1 MNELLDKNV
10 IDPLLEHKN
19 IPHKLSMAI
28 TSGYNVGRLLD
39 IFLNTMQ
46 EILKVARIAIVL
58 KQENGYRIET
68 SQGMA
73 PDLVSSLVLGEA
85 EGLVAFLLREG
96 TALRLDLDGSLEA
109 GVVNQMRLM
118 GITTA
123 VPLWEHGR
131 LLGAIVCSNKI
142 TGSPVSDAELE
153 LVFTLGSQL
162 SIAIENARLV
172 EVVSQQR
179 NYLGG
184 ILDHVSSGVITV
196 DSTNKVITYNPKA
209 EEIIGIERKNV
220 LGNDLSVLPQEIAE
234 LLVEILGSQESYF
247 RKELKIAPK
256 NNFIGV
262 SITPIKDNEGLVT
275 GAVMIFT
282 DLGPIKVRQQETR
295 RADQLSFVNTVAM
308 RSSHELK
315 NCLVSIKTFA
325 QLLPERYMD
334 KQFREDFY
342 LVVNKEVDRLNQLVE
357 NLLFFAQPLRLSCSS
372 CDIEELIQ
380 EIIDVLGS
388 KDILLGISM
397 QKEFAHRSGYIDVD
411 RDAMLRALRSILYN
425 SIQAMPKG
433 GKIRILTIDVASDK
447 QDFLELKII
456 DEGVGVVTE
465 SIEKIWDPFFTTKA
479 RGIGLGLTIVRKI
492 VEAHGGKVTVFSEP
506 QKGTEVTLLLPRL
519 FQQYET
525 EKVYFPADR
534 DVVV

>member
-1 MNELLDKNV
+1 MIKQDIINQLV
-10 IDPLLEHKN
+10 QHKEVPQD
-19 IPHKLSMAI
+19 ISKVLTA
-28 TSGYNVGRLLD
+28 GYNVNRLLD

-58 KQENGYRIET
+58 KKEDNFRIST
-68 SQGMA
+68 AQGIS
-73 PDLVSSLVLGEA
+73 PDVISSISLSDA
-85 EGLVAFLLREG
+85 EGLMGYLQREG
-96 TALRLDLDGSLEA
+96 TALRLGFDSALDGS
-109 GVVNQMRLM
+109 VVAQMRQL
-118 GITTA
+118 GVTTA

-131 LLGAIVCSNKI
+131 LQGTIVFSNKI

-172 EVVSQQR
+172 EVISQQR
-179 NYLGG
+179 NHLEG
-184 ILDHVSSGVITV
+184 ILEHVSSGVITV
-196 DSTNKVITYNPKA
+196 DAQGVVATYNPKA
-209 EEIIGIERKNV
+209 EEILGIAKKEVIGK
-220 LGNDLSVLPQEIAE
+220 GFSKLPQEVAE
-234 LLVEILGSQESYF
+234 LFAESMESEVSCS
-247 RKELKIAPK
+247 RRELKVAPL
-256 NNFIGV
+256 NRLIGV
-262 SITPIKDNEGLVT
+262 SITPIRDADAEVR

-282 DLGPIKVRQQETR
+282 DLEPIKVLQQEAR

-372 CDIEELIQ
+372 CDIEELLQ
-380 EIIDVLGS
+380 EIIDRLET
-388 KDILLGISM
+388 KDALLGITI

-411 RDAMLRALRSILYN
+411 RDAMLRALKSIIYN
-425 SIQAMPKG
+425 SVQAMPKG
-433 GKIRILTIDVASDK
+433 GKIRILSVDVSSEK
-447 QDFLELKII
+447 QDYLELKIV
-456 DEGVGVVTE
+456 DEGVGVAQE
-465 SIEKIWDPFFTTKA
+465 SINKIWDPFFTTKA

-492 VEAHGGKVTVFSEP
+492 VEAHGGQVTISSEA
-506 QKGTEVTLLLPRL
+506 QKGTEVAMLLPRL
-519 FQQYET
+519 FQQYEAQ
-525 EKVYFPADR
+525 KMFFPSGR
-534 DVVV
+534 EVVV